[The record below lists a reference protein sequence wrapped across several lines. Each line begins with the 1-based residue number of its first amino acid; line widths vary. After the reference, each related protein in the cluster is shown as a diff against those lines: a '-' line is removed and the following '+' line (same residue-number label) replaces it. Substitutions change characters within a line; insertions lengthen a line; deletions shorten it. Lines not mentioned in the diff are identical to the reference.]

1 MRRKKVTDWLQT
13 RQGTICKGVVAL
25 LLAYVLGSRALH
37 TGSYW
42 QYLGTIL
49 LLVWGIK
56 RTYRGFLNK
65 LA

>member
-1 MRRKKVTDWLQT
+1 M
-13 RQGTICKGVVAL
+13 

-42 QYLGTIL
+42 QYFGTIIL
-49 LLVWGIK
+49 LAWGIK
-56 RTYRGFLNK
+56 RTYRGLLNK